1 MSDIF
6 QETTVE
12 QMEADSARER
22 NHEQEVD
29 LDDLIFDEDDGYP
42 SER

>member
-1 MSDIF
+1 MRGGILMECSY
-6 QETTVE
+6 ELE
-12 QMEADSARER
+12 Q
-22 NHEQEVD
+22 D